1 MKVSSSH
8 IRWLLVLLPCAIA
21 LCSLMGCKSVT
32 LSKAELYDHTGRYA
46 LAADSYYTLYRR
58 TSRKKPE
65 RRAYLP
71 SKLRR
76 ITDDW
81 ATHPVRST
89 ATT

>member
-8 IRWLLVLLPCAIA
+8 IRWLLVLLPCAMA
-21 LCSLMGCKSVT
+21 LYSLMGCKSVT

-65 RRAYLP
+65 RRAYLA
-71 SKLRR
+71 SVSY
-76 ITDDW
+76 
-81 ATHPVRST
+81 THLTLPT
-89 ATT
+89 N